1 MALRA
6 YLGEQMSKLA
16 IQLDALGTILGAIH
30 IKDPGL
36 TEKHGLPPTG
46 QCALVLPKSL
56 ILSRSVL
63 D

>member
-1 MALRA
+1 
-6 YLGEQMSKLA
+6 MSKLA
-16 IQLDALGTILGAIH
+16 IQLDALGTILGDFH

-36 TEKHGLPPTG
+36 MEKPGLPATG